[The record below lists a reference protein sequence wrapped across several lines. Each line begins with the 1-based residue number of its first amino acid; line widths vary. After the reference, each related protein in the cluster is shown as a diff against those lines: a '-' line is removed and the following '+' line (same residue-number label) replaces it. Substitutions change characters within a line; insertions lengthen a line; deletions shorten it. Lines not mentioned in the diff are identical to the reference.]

1 MTFRW
6 KASPQSAARC
16 FERFMRQEMRGVS
29 FFYVIE
35 HDPDGE
41 GYHVHALW
49 CDCGARRSEIWKK
62 WYDRYGI
69 NRIVPIESQL
79 NVTDYCAKHVTK
91 ETLYWNIKLLGNR
104 RAACS
109 IGLSNPAGAVVVQ
122 PTSAGTECQTVGRAD
137 RN

>member
-1 MTFRW
+1 
-6 KASPQSAARC
+6 
-16 FERFMRQEMRGVS
+16 MRQEMRGVS
-29 FFYVIE
+29 FFYVVE

-79 NVTDYCAKHVTK
+79 NVADYCTKYVTPD
-91 ETLYWNIKLLGNR
+91 TLWWNINLLGNR
-104 RAACS
+104 RAASS

>member
-1 MTFRW
+1 
-6 KASPQSAARC
+6 
-16 FERFMRQEMRGVS
+16 MRQEMRGVS
-29 FFYVIE
+29 FFYVVE

-104 RAACS
+104 
-109 IGLSNPAGAVVVQ
+109 Q
-122 PTSAGTECQTVGRAD
+122 PQCGD
-137 RN
+137 